1 MNKFLKWTGAAV
13 GIIAVVGLVYYVT
26 IARLP
31 QEEFSQSQILAAY
44 DYQRGYSD
52 FQVVSSTNRS
62 REFTFSGFDGETV
75 YGQLT
80 LPDIGAPPYKVL
92 VGVHAMGRSYPRWFN
107 DAVKGRPTITNV
119 DKITGQALRKG
130 YAVLAIDARYHG
142 KRKVP
147 EKPLRSIW
155 NDMHFFGDKSDY
167 QDMIINTVIDNRTLL
182 DWVEDQSELDANDI
196 SVAGYSMGGQI
207 SLILGAVDDRIRQ
220 VVSIVPPFIDNK
232 IARASPLNLV
242 SLIDQA
248 RVLMIYGESDDV
260 ATPEQNQKV
269 FEAITSQE
277 KQIDSFPADHI
288 LPVEYVER
296 VSNWLR

>member
-1 MNKFLKWTGAAV
+1 
-13 GIIAVVGLVYYVT
+13 
-26 IARLP
+26 
-31 QEEFSQSQILAAY
+31 
-44 DYQRGYSD
+44 
-52 FQVVSSTNRS
+52 
-62 REFTFSGFDGETV
+62 
-75 YGQLT
+75 
-80 LPDIGAPPYKVL
+80 
-92 VGVHAMGRSYPRWFN
+92 
-107 DAVKGRPTITNV
+107 
-119 DKITGQALRKG
+119 
-130 YAVLAIDARYHG
+130 
-142 KRKVP
+142 
-147 EKPLRSIW
+147 
-155 NDMHFFGDKSDY
+155 FGDKSDY